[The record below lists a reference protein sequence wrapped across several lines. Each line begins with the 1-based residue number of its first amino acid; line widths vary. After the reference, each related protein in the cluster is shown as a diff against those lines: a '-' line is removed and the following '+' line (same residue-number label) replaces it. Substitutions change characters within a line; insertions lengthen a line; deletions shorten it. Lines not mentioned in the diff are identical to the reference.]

1 MATAATPEKMR
12 ISDLAIPLGV
22 VGIVLMMVM
31 PLPPA
36 ALDLLITVS
45 IALAVGIFLTALF
58 LEDVLEFS
66 AFPTL
71 VLIATLLRLSLN
83 VASTRLILL
92 NGPTGQSA
100 AGQMIEAFGRFVV
113 GGQIVVGLVVFLIL
127 VVINF
132 IVITK
137 GAGRIAEVAA
147 RFTLDA
153 MPGK

>member
-1 MATAATPEKMR
+1 MTDLVIP
-12 ISDLAIPLGV
+12 LAI

-36 ALDLLITVS
+36 ALDLLLTVS
-45 IALAVGIFLTALF
+45 IALAMGIFLTALF
-58 LEDVLEFS
+58 IEDALEFS

-71 VLIATLLRLSLN
+71 VLVATLLRLSLN

-92 NGPTGQSA
+92 DGPKGGGA
-100 AGQMIEAFGRFVV
+100 AGKMIEAFGRFVV
-113 GGQIVVGLVVFLIL
+113 GGQIVVGLVIFLIL

-137 GAGRIAEVAA
+137 
-147 RFTLDA
+147 
-153 MPGK
+153 